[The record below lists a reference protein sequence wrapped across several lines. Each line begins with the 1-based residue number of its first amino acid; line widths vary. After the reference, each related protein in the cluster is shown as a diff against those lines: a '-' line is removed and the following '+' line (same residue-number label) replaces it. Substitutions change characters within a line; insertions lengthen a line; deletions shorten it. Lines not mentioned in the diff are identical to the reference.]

1 MELELSPEQEML
13 RLSARSFF
21 ESTCPL
27 AQVRARGQDSEHGYT
42 SEWWS
47 KAAALGWTEILSFP
61 GPDGVGQPGLRELCL
76 IAQEMGRLVSPGP
89 LVPVSIVSARL
100 ERSGTTPEH
109 DELRAALVSGAA
121 TAAWGFEEL
130 GGRWD
135 GNGGYWDG
143 NGSGLRIQAE
153 GDSIVLSGEKTPV
166 EGVGGATALLVAGV
180 SESGLT
186 QATVPTGAPGV
197 EVHPLQA
204 LDLVRR
210 FSRVTFDDVVLP
222 QSCLVGEYGGARS
235 DIEEQLNA
243 ALCLQLA
250 ESTGALDRV
259 FEFTLDY
266 AFNRYSFGRPI
277 ASYQALKHRFALM
290 KMNLEACTAIVEAAI
305 AAVAAGDQDASRL
318 VSIAKSFVGKQA
330 PEVVQDCVQMHG
342 AIGVT
347 WEHDLHLYLRR
358 ITGNALQYGSVQQHQ
373 DRLATLL
380 LASGG
385 VR

>member
-13 RLSARSFF
+13 RQSARSFF

-27 AQVRARGQDSEHGYT
+27 DEVRARAQDSEHGY
-42 SEWWS
+42 SREWWS

-61 GPDGVGQPGLRELCL
+61 GPEGVGQPGLRELCL
-76 IAQEMGRLVSPGP
+76 IAQEMGRLVAPGP

-109 DELRAALVSGAA
+109 DEFHAALVSGAA
-121 TAAWGFEEL
+121 TAAWAFEEL
-130 GGRWD
+130 GGH
-135 GNGGYWDG
+135 WDG
-143 NGSGLRIQAE
+143 NGSGVRIQAK

-166 EGVGGATALLVAGV
+166 EGVGGATAMLVAGV
-180 SESGLT
+180 SETGLT
-186 QATVPTGAPGV
+186 QTIVPTGAPGV

-204 LDLVRR
+204 LDFVRR

-222 QSCLVGEYGGARS
+222 QSSLVGEYGGARS

-290 KMNLEACTAIVEAAI
+290 KMNLEACTAIAEAAI
-305 AAVAAGDQDASRL
+305 AAVAAGDHDAPRL
-318 VSIAKSFVGKQA
+318 VSIAKSFVGKHA
-330 PEVVQDCVQMHG
+330 PEVVQECVQMHG

-380 LASGG
+380 LATG
-385 VR
+385 RAR